1 MLYSNYH
8 TDELKRMP
16 IKLLASAE
24 GLSRDPWSFDRGGKT
39 ERCYK
44 DQSSNPLIRV
54 YYTYIYSNGVRDIE
68 SFQEFIEFK
77 KENGEVFL
85 TIEVPNSQSSKVLHD
100 LNRVIRQGRIDYLE
114 TTAKALG
121 ELAPSESEPW
131 KTNYET
137 VSNNIDT
144 LFDHYQAQIDE
155 YISRGTMSLE
165 NAVNSETDQ
174 SILDILNTDA
184 RKPDA
189 DFPNGLTVKQSIMY
203 QLEGSVP

>member
-8 TDELKRMP
+8 TDELKRIP

-24 GLSRDPWSFDRGGKT
+24 GLSRDPWSFNRGGKT

-44 DQSSNPLIRV
+44 DQNGNPLIRV
-54 YYTYIYSNGVRDIE
+54 YYNYVYKNGARDVE

-77 KENGEVFL
+77 KTSGEVFL
-85 TIEVPNSQSSKVLHD
+85 TIEVPNSQSSKTIND
-100 LNRVIRQGRIDYLE
+100 LNRVIRQGKIDYLE

-121 ELAPSESEPW
+121 ELAPTESEPW

-137 VSNNIDT
+137 VSNSIGT
-144 LFDHYQAQIDE
+144 LFDYYKAQIDE
-155 YISRGTMSLE
+155 YISRGTMYLE
-165 NAVNSETDQ
+165 TSVESEIDQ

-189 DFPNGLTVKQSIMY
+189 DFPSGLTVKESILY
-203 QLEGSVP
+203 QLRG

>member
-1 MLYSNYH
+1 MLDINYH
-8 TDELKRMP
+8 TDELKRMD

-24 GLSRDPWSFDRGGKT
+24 NLSRDPWSFDRGGKT

-44 DQSSNPLIRV
+44 DQNSNPLIRV
-54 YYTYIYSNGVRDIE
+54 YYTYVYSNGLRGID

-121 ELAPSESEPW
+121 ELAPSEAEPW
-131 KTNYET
+131 KTNR
-137 VSNNIDT
+137 
-144 LFDHYQAQIDE
+144 F
-155 YISRGTMSLE
+155 
-165 NAVNSETDQ
+165 
-174 SILDILNTDA
+174 
-184 RKPDA
+184 
-189 DFPNGLTVKQSIMY
+189 
-203 QLEGSVP
+203 

>member
-24 GLSRDPWSFDRGGKT
+24 GLSRDPWSFNRGGKT

-44 DQSSNPLIRV
+44 DQSENVLIRV
-54 YYTYIYSNGVRDIE
+54 YYTYTYSNGVRDIE

-77 KENGEVFL
+77 KSSGEVFL
-85 TIEVPNSQSSKVLHD
+85 TIEVPNSQSSEVVNK
-100 LNRVIRQGRIDYLE
+100 LNRAIRQGRIDYLE

-121 ELAPSESEPW
+121 MLAPIESEPW
-131 KTNYET
+131 KSNYET
-137 VSNNIDT
+137 IANNIDT
-144 LFDHYQAQIDE
+144 LFDHYQVQIDE
-155 YISRGTMSLE
+155 YIARGTMTLE
-165 NAVNSETDQ
+165 DAVNAESNQ
-174 SILDILNTDA
+174 SILDILSTDA

-189 DFPNGLTVKQSIMY
+189 EFPNGLTVKQSIMY
-203 QLEGSVP
+203 QLEGTVP